1 MWFSEN
7 VCCDAKQDEHEGSIF
22 ASSASRIKSS
32 ELFYSEAD
40 LTSVPFFLD
49 LRGRGRQENARDDD
63 GDEATLFLS
72 AVARRTTDDAA
83 PARAHESCEEMD
95 DGHARCAAGAT
106 ALQPSRQSGGNRLS
120 TALKQK
126 LLALKLEAEGL
137 DALYSRQ
144 EEDTKGEERKTFHEI
159 IRDRGTN
166 QSVRLRAHGVSL
178 QYQIADA
185 EKEFAKQKLS
195 ENKPYALAYVEVQR
209 SAADGLGG
217 AERVRSIMEM
227 IVQVRVHLCQRP
239 F

>member
-1 MWFSEN
+1 MSSWEVDSSLIEPP
-7 VCCDAKQDEHEGSIF
+7 QYDEVVTVAVKRLDSF
-22 ASSASRIKSS
+22 
-32 ELFYSEAD
+32 
-40 LTSVPFFLD
+40 LTSHVKF
-49 LRGRGRQENARDDD
+49 
-63 GDEATLFLS
+63 
-72 AVARRTTDDAA
+72 
-83 PARAHESCEEMD
+83 
-95 DGHARCAAGAT
+95 
-106 ALQPSRQSGGNRLS
+106 
-120 TALKQK
+120 
-126 LLALKLEAEGL
+126 LKLEAEGL